1 MFFVKQNEFYFC
13 IMKIYRIEQSIKLP
27 ISREEAWDF
36 LSNPRN
42 LQKLMPKDMGFDILS
57 GADQSVY
64 TGQLIEYNV
73 TPFKGFKTKWVT
85 EITHVQKPDYFV
97 DIQLYGPY
105 KLWHH
110 KHFIKEIKGGVL
122 IEDLV
127 HYRVPFGPLG
137 RLLHPIVIK
146 PKLESIFETRTER
159 MNQLFGTYE

>member
-1 MFFVKQNEFYFC
+1 
-13 IMKIYRIEQSIKLP
+13 MKLYKIQQSIKLP
-27 ISREEAWDF
+27 ISKEEAWAF

-42 LQKLMPKDMGFDILS
+42 LQKLMPDDMGFDILS
-57 GADQSVY
+57 GAEDTVY

-110 KHFIKEIKGGVL
+110 KHFIKEISGGVQ
-122 IEDLV
+122 IDDLV
-127 HYRVPFGPLG
+127 HYRVPFGILG
-137 RLLHPIVIK
+137 QLLHPIVVK
-146 PKLESIFETRTER
+146 PKLESIFNTRTKK
-159 MNQLFGTYE
+159 MHALFGEYKTR